1 MTMKA
6 ALKTADGRFTVQE
19 VEEPVLPAADWVKA
33 RVRMAGICG
42 TDLRHWAKAEAEL
55 HCCIMGHEL
64 AGEVVEVGAD
74 VTRVAIG
81 DRVLIESVLGC
92 GRCDWC
98 RVQQYNRCP
107 DLYPTRRASVS
118 RAYAEFVVG
127 PQHKFHKLPERIGF
141 DDAALLDTY
150 AVALHAQHLS
160 PLTIG
165 SRVAIIGAGPIGL
178 GQLMLAKASG
188 AQVTIIDTLPHALA
202 LAARLGADR
211 TVNSDDEA
219 PEAIVHAATD
229 DRGADI
235 VFECAGGTSMPETLP
250 LATRLVRRG
259 GAVVIVG
266 GFDAGEIAIPL
277 EWQRIQMS
285 EIALIPSASFAFHD
299 IHAEQVE
306 VLDLVTRGLLKTQE
320 LITHRFPL
328 DRINDAFEVA
338 HDRRRTEAIFVGLD
352 I

>member
-1 MTMKA
+1 MKA
-6 ALKTADGRFTVQE
+6 ARKTADGRFEIAE
-19 VEEPVLPAADWVKA
+19 VEEPRLPADDWVRA

-42 TDLRHWAKAEAEL
+42 TDLRHWEEPKEEF

-64 AGEVVEVGAD
+64 AGDVVEVGPA
-74 VTRVAIG
+74 VQRVAVG
-81 DRVLIESVLGC
+81 DRVLVESVMGC
-92 GRCDWC
+92 GHCEWC

-107 DLYPTRRASVS
+107 DLYATRRASVS
-118 RAYAEFVVG
+118 RAYAEYVVG
-127 PQHKFHKLPERIGF
+127 PQHKFHKLPDSVGY

-160 PLTIG
+160 GLTIG

-188 AQVTIIDTLPHALA
+188 AAVTIIDKLPHALA
-202 LAARLGADR
+202 LAERLGADR
-211 TVNSDDEA
+211 IVRSDREDAEA
-219 PEAIVHAATD
+219 AVRAMSD
-229 DRGADI
+229 GRGADI

-259 GAVVIVG
+259 GRVVIVG
-266 GFDAGEIAIPL
+266 GFNDGPIAIPL

-285 EIALIPSASFAFHD
+285 EITLIPSASFAFHD

-306 VLDLVTRGLLKTQE
+306 VLDLLVRGKLKTRE

-328 DRINDAFEVA
+328 DRINEAFETA
-338 HDRRRTEAIFVGLD
+338 QDRRRTGAIFVGLVL
-352 I
+352 

>member
-1 MTMKA
+1 MKA
-6 ALKTADGRFTVQE
+6 ARKTADGRFEIAE
-19 VEEPVLPAADWVKA
+19 VEEPRLPADDWVRA

-42 TDLRHWAKAEAEL
+42 TDLRHWEEPKEEF

-64 AGEVVEVGAD
+64 AGDVVEVGPA
-74 VTRVAIG
+74 VQRVAVG
-81 DRVLIESVLGC
+81 DRVLVESVMGC
-92 GRCDWC
+92 GHCEWC

-107 DLYPTRRASVS
+107 DLYATRRASVS
-118 RAYAEFVVG
+118 RAYAEYVVG
-127 PQHKFHKLPERIGF
+127 PQHKFHKLPDSVGY

-160 PLTIG
+160 GLTIG

-188 AQVTIIDTLPHALA
+188 AAVTIIDKLPHALA
-202 LAARLGADR
+202 LAERLGADR
-211 TVNSDDEA
+211 IVRSDREDAEA
-219 PEAIVHAATD
+219 AVRAMSD
-229 DRGADI
+229 GRGADI

-259 GAVVIVG
+259 GRVVIVG
-266 GFDAGEIAIPL
+266 GFDDGPIAIPL

-285 EIALIPSASFAFHD
+285 EITLIPSASFAFHD

-306 VLDLVTRGLLKTQE
+306 VLDLLVRGKLKTRE

-328 DRINDAFEVA
+328 DRINEAFETA
-338 HDRRRTEAIFVGLD
+338 QDRRRTGAIFVGLVL
-352 I
+352 

>member
-1 MTMKA
+1 MKA
-6 ALKTADGRFTVQE
+6 ALKTADGRFEIRQVD
-19 VEEPVLPAADWVKA
+19 EPVLPAADWVKA

-42 TDLRHWAKAEAEL
+42 TDLRHWQKAEEEL

-64 AGEVVEVGAD
+64 AGQVVEVGGD
-74 VTRVAIG
+74 VTNVAVG

-92 GRCDWC
+92 GQCEWC

-118 RAYAEFVVG
+118 RAYAEYVVG
-127 PQHKFHKLPERIGF
+127 PAHKFHPLPDHVGF

-160 PLTIG
+160 GLTINA
-165 SRVAIIGAGPIGL
+165 RVAIIGAGPIGL
-178 GQLMLAKASG
+178 AQTMLAKASG
-188 AQVTIIDTLPHALA
+188 ADVLIIDTVPHALA
-202 LAARLGADR
+202 PAERLGADR
-211 TVNSDDEA
+211 VVNSAERDPHDA
-219 PEAIVHAATD
+219 VMAMTGG
-229 DRGADI
+229 RGADV

-259 GAVVIVG
+259 GRVVIVG
-266 GFDAGEIAIPL
+266 GFDAGETTIPL

-285 EIALIPSASFAFHD
+285 EITLIPSASFAFHD
-299 IHAEQVE
+299 IDAEQVT
-306 VLDLVTRGLLKTQE
+306 VLELVAKGKLKTQE

-328 DRINDAFEVA
+328 ERINEAFEVA
-338 HDRRRTEAIFVGLD
+338 QDRRETGAIFVGLEV
-352 I
+352 

>member
-1 MTMKA
+1 MDA
-6 ALKTADGRFTVQE
+6 SRSPRWRSPG
-19 VEEPVLPAADWVKA
+19 LPADDWVKA

-42 TDLRHWAKAEAEL
+42 TDLRHWEEPKEEF
-55 HCCIMGHEL
+55 HCCIMGREL
-64 AGEVVEVGAD
+64 AGDVVEVGPA
-74 VTRVAIG
+74 VQRVAVG
-81 DRVLIESVLGC
+81 DRVLVESVLGC
-92 GRCDWC
+92 GHCEWC

-107 DLYPTRRASVS
+107 DLYDTRRASVS
-118 RAYAEFVVG
+118 RAYAEYVVG
-127 PQHKFHKLPERIGF
+127 PQHKFHKLPDSVGY

-160 PLTIG
+160 GLTIG

-188 AQVTIIDTLPHALA
+188 AAVTIIDKLPHALA
-202 LAARLGADR
+202 LAERLGADR
-211 TVNSDDEA
+211 IVRSDREDAEA
-219 PEAIVHAATD
+219 AVRAMSD
-229 DRGADI
+229 GRGADI

-259 GAVVIVG
+259 GRVVIVG
-266 GFDAGEIAIPL
+266 GFDDGPIAIPL

-285 EIALIPSASFAFHD
+285 EITLIPSASFAFHD

-306 VLDLVTRGLLKTQE
+306 VLDLLVRGKLKTRE

-328 DRINDAFEVA
+328 DRINEAFETA
-338 HDRRRTEAIFVGLD
+338 QDRRRTGAIFVGLVL
-352 I
+352 